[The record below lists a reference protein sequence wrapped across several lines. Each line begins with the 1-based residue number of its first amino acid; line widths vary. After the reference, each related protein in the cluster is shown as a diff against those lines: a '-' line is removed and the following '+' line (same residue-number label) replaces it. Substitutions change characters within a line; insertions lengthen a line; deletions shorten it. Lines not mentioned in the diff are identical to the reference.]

1 MNKQD
6 MRPSDQATPS
16 TTDGASAVRR
26 HFSIQSTRWSTR
38 YGSSPTSMADLDLA
52 MRRECVHRLLWP
64 ILNAAERSLRVL
76 DVGCGTG
83 DVLDGLPRDLMRVT
97 GVDFVPE
104 MVAAARRTHPSDR
117 FLAADAT
124 ALPFTDKSAD
134 VVTSL
139 GMLEYL
145 SDPTA
150 AIASVFRVLRPGGAF
165 IVSFPN
171 RRSIFRAMLS
181 LERRLDAWVHAI
193 RAHSKNPAVDAL
205 RSPRYPHRRFST
217 AEVRCLM
224 TSCGFEIDAMLLH
237 TIGPWG
243 RLGRLRP
250 ILRVSRFASHLLQS
264 NRTVSPWMAGTI
276 VVRAIKTCGRQEG
289 RR

>member
-6 MRPSDQATPS
+6 MRTGDQATPRG
-16 TTDGASAVRR
+16 TDDTCAVRR
-26 HFSIQSTRWSTR
+26 HFSIQSAQWSTR
-38 YGSSPTSMADLDLA
+38 YSGTPRSMADLDLA

-64 ILNAAERSLRVL
+64 LLNAAEQSLRVL

-104 MVAAARRTHPSDR
+104 MVAVARRTHPSDR
-117 FLAADAT
+117 FLAADAA
-124 ALPFTDKSAD
+124 ALPFTDECAD

-145 SDPTA
+145 PDPTA
-150 AIASVFRVLRPGGAF
+150 ALAAVFRVLRPGGAF

-171 RRSIFRAMLS
+171 RGSIFRKLLS
-181 LERRLDAWVHAI
+181 LERMLDTWVHRL
-193 RAHSKNPAVDAL
+193 RASSNNPAVNAL
-205 RSPRYPHRRFST
+205 RSSRYPHRRFSKT
-217 AEVRCLM
+217 EVRQLM
-224 TSCGFEIDAMLLH
+224 TSNGFEIDAMLLH
-237 TIGPWG
+237 TVGPWG
-243 RLGRLRP
+243 RLGRFRPMLRA
-250 ILRVSRFASHLLQS
+250 SRFASHVLRN
-264 NRTVSPWMAGTI
+264 NRTLSPWLAGTI
-276 VVRAIKTCGRQEG
+276 VVRAKKTCGRQLG